1 MEATPSMS
9 RDAEVMLISLTKV
22 ILLFMRSIEYLQV
35 VIRVPS
41 IEDRPIRYG

>member
-1 MEATPSMS
+1 MS

-35 VIRVPS
+35 VRTGQSDMADGCIAKQ
-41 IEDRPIRYG
+41 GGA